1 MIYDYITGTSP
12 QIARDVSRCQPLWA
26 IYTTVHNSVCGM
38 FLDGLVSYLIIWKL
52 SSRFDFGFLDA
63 CSNRVCML
71 HNIIESVDSIGRD
84 GPRTVITQSNLI
96 FNFYVHDL
104 CKNTYLCSPRTSM
117 ETIRYA

>member
-1 MIYDYITGTSP
+1 
-12 QIARDVSRCQPLWA
+12 
-26 IYTTVHNSVCGM
+26 
-38 FLDGLVSYLIIWKL
+38 
-52 SSRFDFGFLDA
+52 
-63 CSNRVCML
+63 ML

-96 FNFYVHDL
+96 FNFYVHDQ